1 MGITV
6 GAALKKVA
14 AAILT
19 EPKVLKNI
27 LFAILVVL
35 VALLLPMVMVVCLF
49 SGRFQVDTAELQRH
63 VEANL
68 TAADVHLLRSVEDT
82 MAEIEFAMIDAELSS
97 EVGAAQALYIMALYD
112 YSSQPGFVS
121 RLVSC
126 FGAEQ
131 TDDQLVANVN
141 AAFGTDIVVQDFT
154 NVMRNVRSRRI
165 DTTKYVDC
173 GTKNNLDLVQW
184 AISAY
189 QSRWGYVM
197 GTFGQVLTV
206 DLLEAKLQQ
215 LPDAIGPYEDYI
227 RANYLGVRTA
237 DCIGLIKGYSWYDP
251 ESGNINYGSNGMP
264 DVSADQI
271 YAQAAEKGSMATM
284 PEIPGILVHAPGH
297 IGIYIGNGYAIEA
310 MGTRYGVV
318 KTAELDRLVQ
328 ESLHQLH
335 RGNGGGGGGMKINAT
350 FQGKQLAMEEEPC
363 EVRKVISLPDK
374 EYAFFKKHLMQKS
387 NNEVVES
394 VLMPIP
400 ADLLEEVGID
410 LYSTIQM
417 SVSRGRIIIEPVDE
431 EESAFHQRCPY
442 GSLCGGFRG

>member
-1 MGITV
+1 MLLGKPKDKFEVYNDLDDELVNLFRCVRDRPAEFLLELGLLPLNSRTEF
-6 GAALKKVA
+6 GEWLKFHTGRRDPVLFLPTQDV
-14 AAILT
+14 ILD
-19 EPKVLKNI
+19 N
-27 LFAILVVL
+27 
-35 VALLLPMVMVVCLF
+35 LLPMQQWAEQMKKALHDRADYKEVLQAAAFFKRMRNSYASSGRSFACQPFSVRTTFRQLEETSDRLSNVIVVCLF

-68 TAADVHLLRSVEDT
+68 TAADVQLLRSVEDT

-318 KTAELDRLVQ
+318 KTAVASRNWT
-328 ESLHQLH
+328 
-335 RGNGGGGGGMKINAT
+335 GWCKNPYINYI
-350 FQGKQLAMEEEPC
+350 EET
-363 EVRKVISLPDK
+363 
-374 EYAFFKKHLMQKS
+374 
-387 NNEVVES
+387 
-394 VLMPIP
+394 
-400 ADLLEEVGID
+400 EEVEG
-410 LYSTIQM
+410 
-417 SVSRGRIIIEPVDE
+417 V
-431 EESAFHQRCPY
+431 
-442 GSLCGGFRG
+442 